1 MQSRNGQSETPAQAP
16 RAGHAGAQLPAAW
29 SRLIDAADATTA
41 APAGPAST
49 LGFLLELL
57 QDEPALSRLEAA
69 PVLLETVAKGR
80 LGRAVPLDSKQLL
93 ASALPDAE
101 ARLAASVLGLP
112 QTQRKGRTYAQLAGP
127 FGDALLRDILAN
139 APSLLG
145 GVAGLQLSLGKPR
158 PLEWEWQLERDG
170 RQRLLPKLPAH
181 QRLIRVGGLW
191 YLDPERAE
199 LGPLDGDAAEMAL
212 IEAPSLAPEHA
223 GPLAARVA
231 ASPWAARIPA
241 PQAFD
246 AVQRA
251 DLAPKPVMIYQALT
265 RHARIGAG
273 TPPLA
278 YARLAF
284 DYGGDRLPGRG
295 GEAIVRRVR
304 NGKLVEIVRKRAEE
318 LATME
323 RLESFGL
330 APAVDC
336 EGLPWDMA
344 DALPEDAW
352 VFPGKGYAG
361 ALEVNTPARWL
372 GLREKLEHDDFAVE
386 YASSFPFEVLEGSP
400 RWYGVAHVDDG
411 GEAFEFEMGIEVEG
425 KRVNL
430 LPTVVRALSE
440 HTLSL
445 TAPENETKDAVWYA
459 PVDDRRRV
467 AVPLATLRKLLAPLA
482 EYLAHPRDK
491 LRLPRVQAGRLEE
504 FENAL
509 P

>member
-1 MQSRNGQSETPAQAP
+1 MQHRSGQTETPNPAKPARP
-16 RAGHAGAQLPAAW
+16 TGAQGAPLPAEW
-29 SRLIDAADATTA
+29 VRLIDAADGDPAV
-41 APAGPAST
+41 APRRAPT
-49 LGFLLELL
+49 LGFLLELF
-57 QDEPALSRLEAA
+57 QDEPSIARVEVA
-69 PVLLETVAKGR
+69 PVLLETVAKGH

-93 ASALPDAE
+93 NAALPEAE
-101 ARLAASVLGLP
+101 TRLAASVLGLP
-112 QTQRKGRTYAQLAGP
+112 QIQRKGRTYAHLAGP
-127 FGDALLRDILAN
+127 FGDALLREILTA

-145 GVAGLQLSLGKPR
+145 GVAGLRLALGQPR

-181 QRLIRVGGLW
+181 QRLVRIGGLW
-191 YLDPERAE
+191 YLDAERAE
-199 LGPLDGDAAEMAL
+199 FGPLDGDAAEVAL
-212 IEAPSLAPEHA
+212 VGAPPLSPECAEALAQ
-223 GPLAARVA
+223 RIA

-241 PQAFD
+241 PQAFA
-246 AVQRA
+246 AVQRS
-251 DLAPKPVMIYQALT
+251 DLAPKPVTIFQALT

-284 DYGGDRLPGRG
+284 DYGGECLPGRG
-295 GEAIVRRVR
+295 GEAVVRRVR

-372 GLREKLEHDDFAVE
+372 GLREKLEK
-386 YASSFPFEVLEGSP
+386 EG
-400 RWYGVAHVDDG
+400 
-411 GEAFEFEMGIEVEG
+411 F
-425 KRVNL
+425 
-430 LPTVVRALSE
+430 VV
-440 HTLSL
+440 
-445 TAPENETKDAVWYA
+445 
-459 PVDDRRRV
+459 
-467 AVPLATLRKLLAPLA
+467 
-482 EYLAHPRDK
+482 
-491 LRLPRVQAGRLEE
+491 
-504 FENAL
+504 
-509 P
+509 